1 MELNASIDTSQL
13 ENKLRIFSSGLG
25 NIFNE
30 LLNEVGKEMTAEAKS
45 NASGAFNNRTG
56 NLQKSIKFLF
66 DKKNNLGALT
76 TRKNLHKS
84 NVWYSNIVEHG
95 ANINIKNK
103 DYLMFKIDGEW
114 KKVKSVNVRPRP
126 FMKPVWEDY
135 FGSNSSKGYTALAA
149 ALEKKMNE
157 ELE

>member
-1 MELNASIDTSQL
+1 MELNASIDTKQF
-13 ENKLRIFSSGLG
+13 EDKLKIFSSGLG

-30 LLNEVGKEMTAEAKS
+30 LLNEVGHEMTTEAKS
-45 NASGAFNNRTG
+45 NAPVRTG
-56 NLQKSIKFLF
+56 KLQKGINFIF
-66 DKKNNLGALT
+66 DKKDNLGALT
-76 TRKNLHKS
+76 TRKNISKS

-95 ANINIKNK
+95 ANIKPKNK
-103 DYLMFKIDGEW
+103 EYLMFKINGEW

-135 FGSNSSKGYTALAA
+135 FGSNSSKGYTALAN

-157 ELE
+157 ELQ